1 MPHDEQF
8 PREATDP
15 GQMRVELDVVIEDLR
30 RTRDRIDDM
39 VAETVHLRHAAADL
53 IALMR
58 AREEREERRAR
69 RRDELLAGLCESHER
84 LARAIGDAL
93 ARLVPALFTWPGV
106 AVVALLVSPIVLGT
120 VAMVIAALPVGYSLA
135 AELEGW
141 GDVRLERNEAQ
152 DTGEEAPSGAGMI
165 APEPTP

>member
-1 MPHDEQF
+1 MDDVPSRDDE
-8 PREATDP
+8 TDP
-15 GQMRVELDVVIEDLR
+15 GHMRADIDVLAADLR
-30 RTRDRIDDM
+30 LTRGRLDQVIADTAQLRT
-39 VAETVHLRHAAADL
+39 ATADL

-58 AREEREERRAR
+58 AREEREERRAK
-69 RRDELLAGLCESHER
+69 RRDELLAGLCASHER